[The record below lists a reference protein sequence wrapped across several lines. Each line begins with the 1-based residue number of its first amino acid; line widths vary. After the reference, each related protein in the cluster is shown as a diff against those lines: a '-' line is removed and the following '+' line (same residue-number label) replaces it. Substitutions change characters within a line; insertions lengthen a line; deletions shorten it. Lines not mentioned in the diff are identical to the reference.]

1 MYVILCFTSDLQLSE
16 YTTLLTRF
24 HASSVR
30 GLTEEA
36 TKRAGDLINFL
47 KNLRYVRNHAHGQE
61 RIRIGQ
67 LE

>member
-1 MYVILCFTSDLQLSE
+1 MLYCVLQLSE

-47 KNLRYVRNHAHGQE
+47 KNLRYVRKHAHGQE
-61 RIRIGQ
+61 HIKIGR